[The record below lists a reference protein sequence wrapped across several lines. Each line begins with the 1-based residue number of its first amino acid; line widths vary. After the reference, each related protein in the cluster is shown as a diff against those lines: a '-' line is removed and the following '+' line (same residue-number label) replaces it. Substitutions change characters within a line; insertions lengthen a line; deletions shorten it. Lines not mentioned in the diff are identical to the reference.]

1 MRTVLITLIGP
12 RTDLGLSV
20 SVSAAG
26 CGGSSSPSDP
36 AAGAAK
42 RFVSAVTHDDRG
54 TWCGQIGDGLL
65 VAHKT
70 GGLPPQLLSQCKT
83 SDLFEITGDCD
94 REGVISGSS
103 VTGDSVHGDSAD
115 VHLSSGATLGLQ
127 QSAQEWYVTSISGGT
142 PRHIKHGRCAGAGGG

>member
-1 MRTVLITLIGP
+1 MRAVMRRLPAIAAAGVL
-12 RTDLGLSV
+12 V
-20 SVSAAG
+20 AVSAAG

-42 RFVSAVTHDDRG
+42 QFVSAVTHDDRG
-54 TWCGQIGDGLL
+54 TWCAQIGDGLL

-70 GGLPPQLLSQCKT
+70 GGLPPRLLSLCKT
-83 SDLFEITGDCD
+83 SDLFQTTGSCD

-115 VHLSSGATLGLQ
+115 VHLSSGATLGLKRSDQ
-127 QSAQEWYVTSISGGT
+127 MWYVTSISGGS
-142 PRHIKHGRCAGAGGG
+142 PQQIKQGLCAGAGGG